1 MFTSVSKNVQAT
13 ETFDKTQS
21 YTQVTSLG
29 IDIEPNEV
37 FK

>member
-1 MFTSVSKNVQAT
+1 MFTSVSKSTQAT
-13 ETFDKTQS
+13 ETPDNTQS
-21 YTQVTSLG
+21 YNHVTFLG